1 MKTFVL
7 VLIFSIGLYASEGE
21 IFLLKKKIPSQ
32 PKKETQKNK
41 TNEYEKLKANNE
53 ILKKLLLRR
62 TSGPTIWDGEQ
73 RILTGKVFRGRLLN
87 SIVSTNMES
96 PVLVEAY
103 PDQGLPY
110 GSRFSCV
117 GSTKFK
123 RVHVICNKLVTNF
136 KELSVSVQILNP
148 DGTAGLLGTF
158 DDGKDELITG
168 VLVSNLTQG
177 ALASAQARIGT
188 NALSNQLT
196 EGAFNSAKGAS
207 EILTDEMKTK
217 EPIVMI
223 DSGKDILIFFME
235 AVDV

>member
-21 IFLLKKKIPSQ
+21 IELLKKKVPSKI
-32 PKKETQKNK
+32 KKENKKNE
-41 TNEYEKLKANNE
+41 TSDYEKLRASNE
-53 ILKKLLLRR
+53 VLKKLLLRR
-62 TSGPTIWDGEQ
+62 TSGPTIWDGGQ
-73 RILTGKVFRGRLLN
+73 RVLTGKVFRGRLLN
-87 SIVSTNMES
+87 SIVSTNMDS
-96 PVLVEAY
+96 PVLVESY

-110 GSRFSCV
+110 GSRFYCV

-136 KELSVSVQILNP
+136 KEQNVSVQILNP
-148 DGTAGLLGTF
+148 DWTAGLLGTF
-158 DDGKDELITG
+158 DDGKDELIVG
-168 VLVSNLTQG
+168 VLASNLAQG

-196 EGAFNSAKGAS
+196 EGAFNSAKGVS

-223 DSGKDILIFFME
+223 DSGKDVLIFFME